1 MMSAACRFR
10 VRPAGPWLALGL
22 LLSAAAAAR
31 QPEPPE
37 PMERRWLRAEAPG
50 IRFYSQA
57 PARRTERFA
66 ARLAAWRQVAA
77 WVVQDRA
84 PFPPDGIPLHVYLFE
99 DGDAF
104 RRFAVGD
111 EPAVFRATP
120 RANFM
125 ALTVGD
131 ERSEMDA
138 LHHYAHFL
146 TRNFLDLRLPRWYEE
161 GLAGYL
167 ARARIRDGRAGF
179 ERSRRGAYESIA
191 ALSETLSMERLL
203 YRDDAL
209 ASPRVIQIA
218 NLKSEALFHYFRH
231 GHEDAAFPDRRGQLA
246 AYLGLLLDGRNPRFA
261 FDLAFDLT
269 ARELDGEFH
278 RWLLAGERPPG
289 EIAHGELVPPPPVDA
304 RRMPPA
310 ELAVQLGELA
320 LNSGRFEEAQRYFQA
335 AIDLDGGIARGHS
348 GLGDALRIQEL
359 DGMDQEIARL
369 FAHAVSLAPDD
380 PDILMDYGEYW
391 EAELL
396 DCGKTWPDV
405 RRRLIVEEVRD
416 HFERALA
423 LAPDNAEANLA
434 MGQLHL
440 LEGGDW
446 REGRPF
452 QRRAFELLPAD
463 SFIME
468 QAVRY
473 AIEAGEHEEAERLI
487 GEMAQ
492 PVHFFGEPEYVTAL
506 RVRLMRK
513 RRGEDH
519 DACAEH

>member
-1 MMSAACRFR
+1 MTSAARRIR
-10 VRPAGPWLALGL
+10 VLPAGPCLALGL
-22 LLSAAAAAR
+22 LLSAAGRA
-31 QPEPPE
+31 EPPE
-37 PMERRWLRAEAPG
+37 LLEGRWLLAETPG
-50 IRFYSQA
+50 FRFLSQA

-77 WVVQDRA
+77 WVVQGRA
-84 PFPPDGIPLHVYLFE
+84 PFPPDGIPLHAYLFE
-99 DGDAF
+99 DAEDLQG
-104 RRFAVGD
+104 FAIGG

-125 ALTVGD
+125 ALTLGD

-167 ARARIRDGRAGF
+167 AQLRIRGGRAAP
-179 ERSRRGAYESIA
+179 ERPRRGAYEVIA
-191 ALSETLSMERLL
+191 DLSGTLSMERLL

-209 ASPRVIQIA
+209 ASPRLIRIA
-218 NLKSEALFHYFRH
+218 NLKSETLFHYFRH
-231 GHEDAAFPDRRGQLA
+231 GHEDGTFPDRRGQLD

-278 RWLLAGERPPG
+278 RWLLAGEREPG
-289 EIAHGELVPPPPVDA
+289 AIAHGELAPPPPFEA
-304 RRMPPA
+304 RRAPPA
-310 ELAVQLGELA
+310 ALAVRLGELA

-335 AIDLDGGIARGHS
+335 ATELDGGIARGHS
-348 GLGDALRIQEL
+348 GLGDALRMREL

-369 FAHAVSLAPDD
+369 FAHAASLAPRD

-391 EAELL
+391 EAELV
-396 DCGKTWPDV
+396 DCGKVWPEA
-405 RRRLIVEEVRD
+405 RRRLIVEDIRD

-440 LEGGDW
+440 LAGGDW
-446 REGRPF
+446 RAGRPF

-473 AIEAGEHEEAERLI
+473 AIEAGEHGEAERLI

-492 PVHFFGEPEYVTAL
+492 PVHFFGEPEYVSAL
-506 RVRLMRK
+506 RTRLMRE
-513 RRGEDH
+513 RRGEDY
-519 DACAEH
+519 DACAED

>member
-1 MMSAACRFR
+1 MMSAARRFR
-10 VRPAGPWLALGL
+10 FRPAGSWLALGL
-22 LLSAAAAAR
+22 LLSAAAAGR
-31 QPEPPE
+31 PEPLE
-37 PMERRWLRAEAPG
+37 GRWLRAETPG
-50 IRFYSQA
+50 FRFYSQV

-66 ARLAAWRQVAA
+66 GRLAAWRQVAA
-77 WVVQDRA
+77 WVIQGRA
-84 PFPPDGIPLHVYLFE
+84 PFPPDGIPLHAYLFE
-99 DGDAF
+99 DGEAF
-104 RRFAVGD
+104 RRFAIGE
-111 EPAVFRATP
+111 EPAIFRATP

-125 ALTVGD
+125 ALVAGD

-167 ARARIRDGRAGF
+167 ARARIRGGRAGL
-179 ERSRRGAYESIA
+179 ERIRRGAAESIA
-191 ALSETLSMERLL
+191 ALSGSLSMERLL

-209 ASPRVIQIA
+209 ASPRLIRIA
-218 NLKSEALFHYFRH
+218 NLKSETLLHYFRH
-231 GHEDAAFPDRRGQLA
+231 GHEDAAFPDRRPQLEG
-246 AYLGLLLDGRNPRFA
+246 YLGLLLEGRNPRFA
-261 FDLAFDLT
+261 FDLAFDVT
-269 ARELDGEFH
+269 APELDREFH

-289 EIAHGELVPPPPVDA
+289 EIAHGELLPPPPVEA
-304 RRMPPA
+304 RRMRRA

-320 LNSGRFEEAQRYFQA
+320 LNSGRTEEAQRYFQA
-335 AIDLDGGIARGHS
+335 AIDRDGGIARGHS

-369 FAHAVSLAPDD
+369 FAHAVELAPED

-391 EAELL
+391 EAELV
-396 DCGKTWPDV
+396 DCGRIWPEP
-405 RRRLIVEEVRD
+405 RRRLIVEEVGD

-446 REGRPF
+446 RAGRPF

-463 SFIME
+463 SFVME

-506 RVRLMRK
+506 RLRLQRK
-513 RRGEDH
+513 RRGEDY
-519 DACAEH
+519 DACAEED